1 MSVMK
6 TLSRATLLEQKF
18 SECYDL
24 MSQKASEP
32 SLAAD
37 LQKLS
42 REEIYHANLIKSGEK
57 ILNVS
62 SDLVKEMK
70 TSHLEIDTG
79 ISKLNNLLESLKNN
93 TIELKEAIK
102 AIYDL
107 EMVFEKV
114 HMDKVVEFEEPS
126 LKQLFRALAD
136 GDKIHRERLELIMN
150 TFRS

>member
-6 TLSRATLLEQKF
+6 TLYRATLLEQKF

-57 ILNVS
+57 I
-62 SDLVKEMK
+62 
-70 TSHLEIDTG
+70 
-79 ISKLNNLLESLKNN
+79 
-93 TIELKEAIK
+93 
-102 AIYDL
+102 
-107 EMVFEKV
+107 
-114 HMDKVVEFEEPS
+114 
-126 LKQLFRALAD
+126 
-136 GDKIHRERLELIMN
+136 HRERLELIMSR
-150 TFRS
+150 FRS